1 MFISFVHL
9 ALCGTP
15 NLADERI
22 VNGVQA
28 TPNEFPWVV
37 GLVSY
42 SLSFFPVGCIII
54 KRTFLRLEI

>member
-1 MFISFVHL
+1 MIGCSCVHL

-37 GLVSY
+37 GLVSH
-42 SLSFFPVGCIII
+42 LLMLLCNLFFYL
-54 KRTFLRLEI
+54 K